1 MVKEQIGELLNLLG
15 FKLEGNKYIKKYDT
29 TLHPLQVDVERG
41 RIYYENSGITVTRET
56 TSNLSDPENLVV
68 LECVD
73 RLLSMGYSANH
84 IELEPQWKLGH
95 SQKGGFADIW
105 VRTYSDDVIIGSEV
119 DKQSLLII

>member
-84 IELEPQWKLGH
+84 IGWNLNGNW
-95 SQKGGFADIW
+95 DI
-105 VRTYSDDVIIGSEV
+105 VKKVALQTFGCVHI
-119 DKQSLLII
+119 LMM